1 MKNVEDIYPLSPM
14 QQGMLFH
21 TVYGSTPG
29 VYLEQFNCI
38 LRGDLDLAR
47 FKRAWEKIVERYPVL
62 RSAFVWK
69 GLEEPLQVVR
79 QQVSLPWYEADW
91 SEVSP
96 DEQRERL
103 AVYLQHDR
111 TRGFESNKAPLI
123 RVAVIRLSDDA
134 HQMVLTFDHLL
145 LDGWSLSLVLKEVFV
160 LYRAYGDGEELQL
173 ESSRPYS
180 DYIAWLQRQD
190 MNRAEQ
196 FWRRTLSG
204 FTAPTPLVVD
214 HSPETALVVQDGFD
228 EYFIQLAEGTT
239 SELRALMR
247 EHQLTLNT
255 LVQGMWAVLL
265 SRYSGQ
271 DDVVFG
277 AVVSGRPPDLIGV
290 EQMVGLFINTLPV
303 RVQVQRE
310 QQVLSWLQQLQD
322 HQAEAREYEY
332 SPLVQVQGWSD
343 VPRGLPL
350 FESVLSYQNYRVDES
365 VGGEDQGLDVQE
377 VRSKQR
383 PTYPLNIKIMPGKRL
398 AFRFVY
404 DPARFTGAAIT
415 RMANHLR
422 NLMESVVVH
431 SNQTLG
437 TLPLTTTGELEQTL
451 VEWNDTAN
459 AYSADRCI
467 HHLFEAQVERTPDAV
482 ALRYN
487 GGHLTYLE
495 LNKRANQLAHYL
507 NALGVGKEVLVGLS
521 LDRSPELIIGML
533 AVLKAGGAYV
543 PLDPTY
549 PLERLAFMVEDA
561 ELPILL
567 TKEDLIDRLPST
579 WAHLVV
585 VDAEWEE
592 IAQQDDQNPTNNV
605 AADNLA
611 YVIYTSGSTGKPKG
625 VLVSHRGIGNLVEVQ
640 RAAFGIDSA
649 SRVLQFAA
657 SSFDASVSEIFV
669 TLMAGA
675 TLYLNAPESMLPGQT
690 LRQLLEEQ
698 SITSVTLPPSVL
710 ATTRCDGLAD
720 LESIISAGEACAPAI
735 IEQWGKGRRFIN
747 AYGPTENTVCA
758 TMATGLPPGRSGVIG
773 RPISNVQVYIVDDH
787 FEPVPVG
794 VAGELLIGGIG
805 LARGYLNRPDLTAER
820 FIPNSFSPGNS
831 ARLYRTGDR
840 VRYQEDGNLEFLGRV
855 DHQVKVRGFRIELGE
870 IEAVLAR
877 CTGVRDNLVTVR
889 EAEPGDQRLV
899 AYVIADPDYSL
910 TTGELRS
917 KLKEELPE
925 YMVPS
930 AIVFLDAFPLTPNGK
945 VDRRA
950 LPVPDGTR
958 PDLGNEYAAPRNY
971 VEETLASVWCEVL
984 RVKKVGI
991 HDNFFELGGHS
1002 LLAAQVISNVDEI
1015 LNVELSIRSF
1025 FDMPTIAELA
1035 ESLVNQQLVGNK
1047 NRWAEPV
1054 LLPETGHS
1062 SVSPDPMSS
1071 LVAIQPAG
1079 SKPPFFCVHPSGGN
1093 VFSLFELARSL
1104 GNDRPFYGLQA
1115 KGLTKGGNPHTSI
1128 EEMAAFYIEA
1138 LRLVQPE
1145 GPYLLGGWSM
1155 GAIVAFEMAQQL
1167 EALGQNVSLLALI
1180 DSKAPLGDNRAL
1192 LDQETI
1198 LGSFALDL
1206 ALSWENPR
1214 FLWEQFWQ
1222 LRANDKLAFV
1232 LEQAK
1237 EAQLVSASFELANVQ
1252 RLVNVFEANVR
1263 AMASYKPQ
1271 NYSGRV
1277 KLFIAGER
1285 SDEEQPD
1292 RTKGWNLLAAE
1303 VEVQVIPGNHYTMLR
1318 KPHVKVLASLLSA
1331 AMDQANDVT
1340 SLLDFRTPE
1349 STLTVST
1356 TT

>member
-1 MKNVEDIYPLSPM
+1 MKNVENIYPLSPM
-14 QQGMLFH
+14 QQGMLLH

-38 LRGDLDLAR
+38 LSGDLDVAK
-47 FKRAWEKIVERYPVL
+47 FKRTWEKIVARYPVL

-69 GLEEPLQVVR
+69 GLDEPLQVVR

-91 SEVSP
+91 SEISP
-96 DEQRERL
+96 DEQGERL
-103 AVYLQHDR
+103 DAYLQKDR
-111 TRGFESNKAPLI
+111 TRGFEPTKAPLI
-123 RVAVIRLSDDA
+123 RVAVIRLSADA

-145 LDGWSLSLVLKEVFV
+145 LDGWSLALVLKEVFAV
-160 LYRAYGDGEELQL
+160 YRADCRGEELHL

-190 MNRAEQ
+190 MNQAEQ

-214 HSPETALVVQDGFD
+214 HSPETALAVQDGFD
-228 EYFIQLAEGTT
+228 EYFIQLSEDTT
-239 SELRALMR
+239 SELRSLMR

-255 LVQGMWAVLL
+255 LVQGMWALLL
-265 SRYSGQ
+265 SRYGGQ

-277 AVVSGRPPDLIGV
+277 AIVSGRPSDLADV
-290 EQMVGLFINTLPV
+290 ERMVGLFINTLPV
-303 RVQVQRE
+303 RVHVQRE
-310 QQVLSWLQQLQD
+310 RQVLSWLQELQD

-343 VPRGLPL
+343 VPRGLNL
-350 FESVLSYQNYRVDES
+350 FDSVLSYQNYRVDES
-365 VGGEDQGLDVQE
+365 AGGDGRSLDVQE

-383 PTYPLNIKIMPGKRL
+383 PAYPLNIKIMPGKRL
-398 AFRFVY
+398 ALRFVY
-404 DPARFTGAAIT
+404 DPRRFSVNAIT
-415 RMANHLR
+415 RIATHLR
-422 NLMESVVVH
+422 NLLENVVTH
-431 SNQTLG
+431 ANQALG
-437 TLPLTTTGELEQTL
+437 TLSLTTTSELEQIL
-451 VEWNDTAN
+451 VHWNDTAKAHSGN
-459 AYSADRCI
+459 QCI

-482 ALRYN
+482 AIRYD
-487 GGHLTYLE
+487 GKYLTYRD
-495 LNKRANQLAHYL
+495 LNSRANQLAHYL
-507 NALGVGKEVLVGLS
+507 IALGVRQETLVGLC

-549 PLERLAFMVEDA
+549 PLERLAFMLADA

-567 TKEDLIDRLPST
+567 TKENLIDRLPST
-579 WAHLVV
+579 WAHLMI
-585 VDAEWEE
+585 VDAEWDE
-592 IAQQDDQNPTNNV
+592 IAQQSDQNPAHNV
-605 AADNLA
+605 TVDNLA

-625 VLVSHRGIGNLVEVQ
+625 VLVSHRGIENLVEVQ
-640 RAAFGIDSA
+640 RTAFGINSA

-669 TLMAGA
+669 TLAAGA
-675 TLYLNAPESMLPGQT
+675 TLCLNAPESMLPGQT

-720 LESIISAGEACAPAI
+720 LNSIVSAGEACAPGI
-735 IEQWGKGRRFIN
+735 IEHWGNGRRFIN

-758 TMATGLPPGRSGVIG
+758 TMAADLPPGRSGLIG

-820 FIPNSFSPGNS
+820 FIPNPFSPEKS

-870 IEAVLAR
+870 IEDVLAR
-877 CTGVRDNLVTVR
+877 CTGIRDTLVTVR

-899 AYVIADPDYSL
+899 AYVIADPHNSP
-910 TTGELRS
+910 TAGELRS
-917 KLKEELPE
+917 ELKEELPE

-930 AIVFLDAFPLTPNGK
+930 TIVFLDAFPLTPNGK
-945 VDRRA
+945 VDRQA
-950 LPVPDGTR
+950 LPAPDGTR

-1025 FDMPTIAELA
+1025 FDMPTIAQLA
-1035 ESLVNQQLVGNK
+1035 ESVLDQQ
-1047 NRWAEPV
+1047 RPAEPV
-1054 LLPETGHS
+1054 LPLDTAPS
-1062 SVSPDPMSS
+1062 SDDTPDPMSS
-1071 LVAIQPAG
+1071 LVAIQRAG

-1093 VFSLFELARSL
+1093 VFSLFELARRL

-1115 KGLTKGGNPHTSI
+1115 KGLTKGCSPHTRI

-1155 GAIVAFEMAQQL
+1155 GAIVAFEMAQQI
-1167 EALGQNVSLLALI
+1167 EALGQSVSLLALI
-1180 DSKAPLGDNRAL
+1180 DSRAPLGGNHI
-1192 LDQETI
+1192 DQETI
-1198 LGSFALDL
+1198 LSSFALDL
-1206 ALSWENPR
+1206 ALSVENPR
-1214 FLWEQFWQ
+1214 FSWKQFWQ
-1222 LRANDKLAFV
+1222 LRASDKLVFV

-1237 EAQLVSASFELANVQ
+1237 EAQLVSASFELSNVQ

-1263 AMASYKPQ
+1263 AMASYKPR
-1271 NYSGRV
+1271 NYPGRIT
-1277 KLFIAGER
+1277 LFNAGEP
-1285 SDEEQPD
+1285 SDKEQSDP
-1292 RTKGWNLLAAE
+1292 TKGWNLLAAE
-1303 VEVQVIPGNHYTMLR
+1303 VEAQFIPGNHYTMLR
-1318 KPHVKVLASLLSA
+1318 EPHVKVLASLLSA
-1331 AMDQANDVT
+1331 SLDQAND
-1340 SLLDFRTPE
+1340 R
-1349 STLTVST
+1349 LTNRNSREMEVLEIARLHCAAQL
-1356 TT
+1356 